1 MQSALGGALQN
12 NQLAG
17 GVNASAINGIQRDLF
32 GLLTSVGPNGVSR
45 GENRDYTGAGQKIM
59 GRYGIGESNPMYK
72 QIMEILE
79 QAGKI
84 QEGIKKGAE
93 NGAKMLLPGGADTR
107 QTEIFT
113 AALDS
118 AKPLVDISTYTALT
132 ADRLKDL
139 AVLLAGRKTI
149 EEANSKNQDLNRVR
163 IGKAGEQGEVANKFE
178 ADFSSIG
185 IRENRTSL
193 SNSRTYSQALKD
205 RKMFADAADRIAGSN
220 ISRNG
225 LDETLNDSKLS
236 VYRSI
241 REGGAPEDIY
251 KRIMANKDNE
261 PFLSRLAPGADDT
274 HKERAVKE
282 LIVGASGQQKTLDEM
297 MGLGDNIDKL
307 QKNIDDMK
315 PMFNNLSEAIKSS
328 EETYQK
334 AVDENNR
341 KTATGYKNKMEEV
354 IAGQKVSVD
363 QKVKVDAN
371 MSLSFVPAPIDNEDF
386 TNSLK
391 QWVVDY
397 FESNNGGVAKP
408 DKVAA

>member
-1 MQSALGGALQN
+1 
-12 NQLAG
+12 
-17 GVNASAINGIQRDLF
+17 
-32 GLLTSVGPNGVSR
+32 
-45 GENRDYTGAGQKIM
+45 
-59 GRYGIGESNPMYK
+59 
-72 QIMEILE
+72 
-79 QAGKI
+79 
-84 QEGIKKGAE
+84 
-93 NGAKMLLPGGADTR
+93 
-107 QTEIFT
+107 
-113 AALDS
+113 
-118 AKPLVDISTYTALT
+118 
-132 ADRLKDL
+132 
-139 AVLLAGRKTI
+139 
-149 EEANSKNQDLNRVR
+149 
-163 IGKAGEQGEVANKFE
+163 
-178 ADFSSIG
+178 
-185 IRENRTSL
+185 
-193 SNSRTYSQALKD
+193 
-205 RKMFADAADRIAGSN
+205 MFADAADRIAGSN

-307 QKNIDDMK
+307 QKTIDDMK

-363 QKVKVDAN
+363 RVN
-371 MSLSFVPAPIDNEDF
+371 
-386 TNSLK
+386 
-391 QWVVDY
+391 
-397 FESNNGGVAKP
+397 VA
-408 DKVAA
+408 